1 MLRPKLNSTSSQKKS
16 KTKRRLFK
24 RRKHNDARQK
34 NPRSKFRRSFKE
46 SLMMQTR
53 QNKPFTNRIRSILLI
68 WLAIVPRHLKSSKLC
83 LTSKSEPL
91 KKIVQRVHKNL
102 SISGLLLRLRLNKKL
117 NANRRWWTSTR
128 NS

>member
-1 MLRPKLNSTSSQKKS
+1 MLRPKLNSTNSQKKS

-24 RRKHNDARQK
+24 RRKHNAERQK

-83 LTSKSEPL
+83 LPSKREPL
-91 KKIVQRVHKNL
+91 KKIVQRAHKNL

-117 NANRRWWTSTR
+117 NAKRRWWTSPR